1 MVTMYNKETGVTV
14 HGINIAYIGAW
25 TAMGFE
31 VIDYNSK
38 NIILLQKA
46 G

>member
-38 NIILLQKA
+38 NIILL
-46 G
+46 